1 MKNLLHTFLAY
12 DVQIGALL
20 EQAEPV
26 EDRPELGVVLR
37 VL

>member
-12 DVQIGALL
+12 DVQKGTLFR
-20 EQAEPV
+20 QAEPV
-26 EDRPELGVVLR
+26 EDHPELGVVLR